1 MACTASFN
9 ARGFLRI
16 IKGFANK
23 RLVTLVQF
31 VTYKITNSPAA
42 LDPVIQDAAV
52 LRTEITDE
60 AVEEGFKP
68 LTHEEAQK
76 IRILNPA
83 VSPWMVLAGQAVVG
97 FLVAIAAWALTG
109 QARVGWSAAY
119 GALAVVVPAALFAR
133 GLSRQKALVDGN
145 AALVGFFVWELVKI
159 ALTVAMLFAAPRL
172 IVDLSW
178 LALLAGF
185 VVTMKVYWVAM
196 WLRLA
201 PAKSPKN
208 I

>member
-1 MACTASFN
+1 MDT
-9 ARGFLRI
+9 
-16 IKGFANK
+16 
-23 RLVTLVQF
+23 
-31 VTYKITNSPAA
+31 
-42 LDPVIQDAAV
+42 VIQDAAV
-52 LRTEITDE
+52 LRADVTDE
-60 AVEEGFKP
+60 AVDEGFKP

-76 IRILNPA
+76 IRLLNPA
-83 VSPWMVLAGQAVVG
+83 VSPWMVLAGQAVAG
-97 FLVAIAAWALTG
+97 FLVAAVAWALTG
-109 QARVGWSAAY
+109 QPRMGWSAAY
-119 GALAVVVPAALFAR
+119 GALAVVLPAALFAR
-133 GLSRQKALVDGN
+133 GLSRQKALADGN

-172 IVDLSW
+172 IADLSW

-201 PAKSPKN
+201 PAKSLKN

>member
-1 MACTASFN
+1 MACTEYVN
-9 ARGFLRI
+9 TRGFLRI
-16 IKGFANK
+16 IKGFADK
-23 RLVTLVQF
+23 RLVTFVSF
-31 VTYKITNSPAA
+31 VTVKITNSPITVG
-42 LDPVIQDAAV
+42 PVIQDAAV
-52 LRTEITDE
+52 LRAEVTDE
-60 AVEEGFKP
+60 AVDEGFKP

-76 IRILNPA
+76 IRLLNPA
-83 VSPWMVLAGQAVVG
+83 VSPWMVLAGQAVAG
-97 FLVAIAAWALTG
+97 ILVAAVAWVLTG
-109 QARVGWSAAY
+109 QPRMGWSAAY

-133 GLSRQKALVDGN
+133 GLSRQKALADGN

-172 IVDLSW
+172 IADLSW

-201 PAKSPKN
+201 PAKSLKN

>member
-1 MACTASFN
+1 
-9 ARGFLRI
+9 
-16 IKGFANK
+16 
-23 RLVTLVQF
+23 VTV
-31 VTYKITNSPAA
+31 KITNSLITPDA
-42 LDPVIQDAAV
+42 QDAAV
-52 LRTEITDE
+52 HWTEAVDE

-76 IRILNPA
+76 IRALNPA
-83 VSPWMVLAGQAVVG
+83 VSVWMVLAGQAVVG
-97 FLVAIAAWALTG
+97 LLVALLAWLLTG
-109 QARVGWSAAY
+109 QSRMGWSAAY
-119 GALAVVVPAALFAR
+119 GALAVVIPAALFAR
-133 GLSRQKALVDGN
+133 GLSRQKSMAHGNSAL
-145 AALVGFFVWELVKI
+145 LGFFVWELVKI

-172 IVDLSW
+172 IADLSW

-201 PAKSPKN
+201 PAKSLKN